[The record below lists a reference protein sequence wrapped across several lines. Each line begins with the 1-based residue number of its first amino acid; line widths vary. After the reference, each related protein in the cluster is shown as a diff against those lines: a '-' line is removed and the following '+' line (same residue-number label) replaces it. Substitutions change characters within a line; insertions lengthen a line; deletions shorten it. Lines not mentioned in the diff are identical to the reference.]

1 MKHFYFMI
9 KTSITRFSC
18 FIMSQN
24 KLHNICVNGI
34 IDTNRIAVGGH
45 SFGGFTSL
53 ALYVTINEYYNP

>member
-1 MKHFYFMI
+1 
-9 KTSITRFSC
+9 
-18 FIMSQN
+18 MSQN

-53 ALYVTINEYYNP
+53 ALYGTIREYYNP